1 MDNYEIANNFS
12 LLSKLID
19 IHGDD
24 SFKAKTYSIT
34 AYTIENLPTQLS
46 SLAYEKIFSIKNIGS
61 ATGKKII
68 EQLETGRLALLDE
81 YILKTPPGVL
91 EMLRIKGLGPKK
103 ISVIW
108 KEMGLE
114 NIGELLY
121 ACEENRLSLTKG
133 FGAKTQQNIKEAI
146 EFYMNS
152 KGNYLYGQIEN
163 FALAFTEKMQKRFPQ
178 KRFLLTGDAN
188 RHAEVIHEIE
198 WITDAQTN
206 ILATYFD
213 EQEYTTEVEDDV
225 IIARGPENVSLKF
238 VSVPTNLLFTRLF
251 ENNCSNDFFNEWK
264 NKYGWETSVS
274 YNSEEDIFEKA
285 GLQFIPPFLR
295 ELPAVIKQAETHSL
309 PQVIQLKDIR
319 GIIHTHSD
327 WSDGVDTIENM
338 AKAAIKKGL
347 EYLVISDH
355 SQSAYYAKGLLP
367 DRIKAQHALIDELND
382 KLKPFKIFK
391 SIESDILNDGSL
403 DYDDKILST
412 FDLVI
417 TSVHSNLKMSIEK
430 AMPRLLKA
438 IANPYCTILG
448 HMTGRLLLSRNGYP
462 VDHEKII
469 NACASHNVVIEVNA
483 HSRRLDMDWRYI
495 PKAIEKG
502 VLISIDPDAHAVDAF
517 NDIRYGVLAAQKGGL
532 TKENNLSSFTLQQFE
547 AFLEK
552 QKQKRLVGLA
562 N

>member
-1 MDNYEIANNFS
+1 MDNYEIAGNFS

-34 AYTIENLPTQLS
+34 AYTIENLPTQLETF
-46 SLAYEKIFSIKNIGS
+46 APEKIFSIKNIGS

-108 KEMGLE
+108 KEMGIE

-121 ACEENRLSLTKG
+121 ACEENRLLLTKG

-152 KGNYLYGQIEN
+152 QGSYLYGQIEN
-163 FALAFTEKMQKRFPQ
+163 YVLEFTKKIKKSFPEKK
-178 KRFLLTGDAN
+178 FLLTGDAN
-188 RHAEVIHEIE
+188 RHAEVIHKIE
-198 WITDAQTN
+198 WITDAETN
-206 ILATYFD
+206 ELEIYF
-213 EQEYTTEVEDDV
+213 QEAEYSTEVEDKI
-225 IIARGPENVSLKF
+225 IIARGPENVRLKF
-238 VSVPTNLLFTRLF
+238 ISVPTHLLFNRLF

-264 NKYGWETSVS
+264 NKYGWDPAVS
-274 YNSEEDIFEKA
+274 YKNEEEIFEKA
-285 GLQFIPPFLR
+285 GLQYIPPFLR

-309 PQVIQLKDIR
+309 PQVIQVEDIR

-327 WSDGVDTIENM
+327 WSDGADTIENM

-367 DRIKAQHALIDELND
+367 ERIKAQHTLIDELNE
-382 KLKPFKIFK
+382 KLNPFKIFK

-417 TSVHSNLKMSIEK
+417 TSVHSNLKMNQDK
-430 AMPRLLKA
+430 AMARLLKA
-438 IANPYCTILG
+438 IANPYTAILG
-448 HMTGRLLLSRNGYP
+448 HMTGRLLLVRNGYP
-462 VDHEKII
+462 VDYETII
-469 NACASHNVVIEVNA
+469 DACAKHNVVIELNA
-483 HSRRLDMDWRYI
+483 NPRRLDIDWRQI
-495 PKAIEKG
+495 PKALEKG
-502 VLISIDPDAHAVDAF
+502 VLISIDPDAHSVDSF
-517 NDIRYGVLAAQKGGL
+517 NDIRYGVLSAQKPGL
-532 TKENNLSSFTLQQFE
+532 TKVHNVSSFSLEQFE
-547 AFLEK
+547 NFLEK
-552 QKQKRLVGLA
+552 QKQKRSGR
-562 N
+562 